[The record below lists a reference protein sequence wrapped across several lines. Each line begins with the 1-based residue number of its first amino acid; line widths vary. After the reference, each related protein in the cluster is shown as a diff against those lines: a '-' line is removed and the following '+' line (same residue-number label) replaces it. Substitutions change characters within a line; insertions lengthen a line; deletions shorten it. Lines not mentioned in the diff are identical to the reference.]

1 MTNPVQVAHDI
12 AARLTQIKGMRAVVL
27 GGSWARGAGDAN
39 SDIDLGIYY
48 DPAMPLDIPEL
59 RALAAELNGSKS
71 GDAVTEIGGW
81 GPWINGGA
89 WLTVK
94 GQRVDWIYRDLAL
107 VRQIVEACAAGN
119 PKVYYQAG
127 HPHGF
132 HTHIYLAEIALCQPL
147 YDPHGDVE
155 SLKTLAVPYP
165 PALKRALI
173 GTLWEA
179 GFALDTS
186 RKSATRGDV
195 FHVTGGLFR
204 CAAVLAQ
211 VLFALNQQYWM
222 NEKGSIQAISG
233 FALHPHE
240 WETRITRVL
249 AQPGKSP
256 EALQDSI
263 AAFDAL
269 VAEVRILCE
278 EG

>member
-1 MTNPVQVAHDI
+1 MMNSGQVANDV
-12 AARLTQIKGMRAVVL
+12 AARLMQIGGVRAVVL

-48 DPAMPLDIPEL
+48 DPTTPLDIAGL
-59 RALAAELNGSKS
+59 RALAAELDDSHS

-89 WLTVK
+89 WLTVS

-107 VRQIVEACAAGN
+107 VRQIIEACVAGN
-119 PKVYYQAG
+119 PKIYYQAG

-132 HTHIYLAEIALCQPL
+132 HTHIYLAEVALCQPL
-147 YDPHGDVE
+147 HDPYGEVAA
-155 SLKTLAVPYP
+155 LKVLAIPYP
-165 PALKRALI
+165 SALKHALI

-186 RKSATRGDV
+186 RKSTARGDV
-195 FHVTGGLFR
+195 FHVAGGLFR

-211 VLFALNQQYWM
+211 VLFALNERYWM
-222 NEKGSIQAISG
+222 NEKGSIQAIST
-233 FALHPHE
+233 LPLRPQD
-240 WETRITRVL
+240 WEARVTRVL
-249 AQPGKSP
+249 SHPGNTA
-256 EALQDSI
+256 EALTASL

-269 VAEVRILCE
+269 VAEVRVLCE
-278 EG
+278 ER